1 MNHTLA
7 INEPGVTLQ
16 LIEKLDLAIDESRLV
31 RRIMDMNHRAEN
43 IELTTGASMRTW
55 RLRQESKK
63 LETQLALIR
72 NRK

>member
-16 LIEKLDLAIDESRLV
+16 LIEKLNLAIVESKLV